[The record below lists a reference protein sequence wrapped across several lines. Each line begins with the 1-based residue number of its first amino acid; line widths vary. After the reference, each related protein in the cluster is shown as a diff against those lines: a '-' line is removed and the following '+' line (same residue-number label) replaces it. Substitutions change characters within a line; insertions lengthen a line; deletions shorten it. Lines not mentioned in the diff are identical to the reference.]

1 MSHIFR
7 VDATKPEALYQALKE
22 VDVSEGTE
30 FEVEEQ
36 GEGFFLRPVQQEALP
51 HHPRT
56 GREII
61 AALEQNLS
69 RIRGGIPVDSP
80 DLDSDW
86 WIRTIQEAKTTKD
99 LSVELE

>member
-1 MSHIFR
+1 MPHIFR
-7 VDATKPEALYQALKE
+7 VDATRPESLYQALKD

-36 GEGFFLRPVQQEALP
+36 GEGFFLRPIPPETSSQ
-51 HHPRT
+51 HPRT

-61 AALEQNLS
+61 ATLEQNLS
-69 RIRGGIPVDSP
+69 RIRESIPADSP